1 MDQDIFVRV
10 HRADHFR
17 MLGGLLLEPGVHLDD
32 LSLLLLD
39 LAVGDLL
46 KLLAIILQ
54 VLKLEF
60 QPLHFFCLEG

>member
-1 MDQDIFVRV
+1 
-10 HRADHFR
+10 
-17 MLGGLLLEPGVHLDD
+17 MLGGLLLEPGVHFDD
-32 LSLLLLD
+32 LSLLFLD

-46 KLLAIILQ
+46 KLLAIVLQ